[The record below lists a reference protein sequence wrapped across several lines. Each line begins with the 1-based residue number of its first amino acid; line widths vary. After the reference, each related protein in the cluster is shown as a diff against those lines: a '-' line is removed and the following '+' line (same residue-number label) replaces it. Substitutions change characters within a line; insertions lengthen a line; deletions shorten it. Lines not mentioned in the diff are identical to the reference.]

1 MGRLTD
7 RDGWFFL
14 MRVSSLIHE
23 KHIIDYSK
31 AIHHHMR
38 CRVSSDDS
46 KSFRAVVAVITVDA
60 ELGGVRPTRLM

>member
-23 KHIIDYSK
+23 KHIIDYIK
-31 AIHHHMR
+31 AIHHVW

-60 ELGGVRPTRLM
+60 KLGGVRPARLM